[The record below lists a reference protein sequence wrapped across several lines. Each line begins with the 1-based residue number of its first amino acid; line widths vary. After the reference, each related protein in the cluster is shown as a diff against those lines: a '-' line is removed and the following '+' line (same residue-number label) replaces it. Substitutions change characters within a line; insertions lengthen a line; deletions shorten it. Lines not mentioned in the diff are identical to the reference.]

1 MQTLENPVWQAL
13 GSGDSLL
20 NQGDQVIKY
29 FSSAISPFLGMESW
43 EKENQLHLLK
53 SMPAERSFSVMIQ
66 DNINFIDQ
74 FEVVFTTPLYQMVCN
89 KLIPTLL
96 SSTKSNAL
104 ELKDVPA
111 MLVLTALTKPGPFLS
126 ETINFGSYI
135 GIYDNEK
142 LVSMAGERLHPENFT
157 EISAVCT
164 DPDYLGKGY
173 AAHLMTE
180 AAERIIENGRTPFL
194 HVRKDNT
201 RAISMYER
209 LGFETRTEMY
219 FAVFKI
225 K

>member
-29 FSSAISPFLGMESW
+29 FSTAVSPFLGMESW

-53 SMPAERSFSVMIQ
+53 SMLAERSFSVMIQ
-66 DNINFIDQ
+66 DQINFIDQ

-89 KLIPTLL
+89 KLIPALL

-126 ETINFGSYI
+126 ETINFGNYI

-142 LVSMAGERLHPENFT
+142 LISMAGERLHPENFT

-209 LGFETRTEMY
+209 LGFETRTEMF

>member
-1 MQTLENPVWQAL
+1 
-13 GSGDSLL
+13 
-20 NQGDQVIKY
+20 
-29 FSSAISPFLGMESW
+29 MESW

-66 DNINFIDQ
+66 DQINFIDQ

-89 KLIPTLL
+89 KLIPALL

-126 ETINFGSYI
+126 ETINFGNYI

-142 LVSMAGERLHPENFT
+142 LISMAGERLHPENFT

-209 LGFETRTEMY
+209 LGFETRTEMF